1 MKCVMRFC
9 KKDKLIPLYVS
20 LYQILRYIGKVSYEL
35 DFLNKLASVD
45 LVFYVSML
53 KKCVGYP
60 TFIVPLEWLEVDESL
75 SYEEVQ

>member
-60 TFIVPLEWLEVDESL
+60 TCIVPLEWLEVDESL